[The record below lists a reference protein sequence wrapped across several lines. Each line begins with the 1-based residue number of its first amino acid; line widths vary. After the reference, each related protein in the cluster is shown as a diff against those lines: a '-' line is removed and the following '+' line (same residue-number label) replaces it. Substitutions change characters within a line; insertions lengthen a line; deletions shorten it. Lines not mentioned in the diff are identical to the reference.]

1 MMFGWNKSVSKKL
14 QKFNGETL
22 TRNQLKQFFY
32 DNQYEIMKIWG
43 QTEGRTPGHPRRTL
57 RGEEVYSVFGPGG
70 RAMGG
75 RAYWNNGFSGTSNGY
90 IILFDVSR
98 SGFRVFPIGRITK
111 VVYNETTYN
120 VV

>member
-1 MMFGWNKSVSKKL
+1 MNLGFNKSVLSKL
-14 QKFNGETL
+14 QKFQGERIS
-22 TRNQLKQFFY
+22 RNQLKQLFY
-32 DNQYEIMKIWG
+32 DNQYEIMQIWG
-43 QTEGRTPGHPRRTL
+43 ETEGRTPGHPRRTL

-75 RAYWNNGFSGTSNGY
+75 RQYWNNGFSGTSNGY